1 MRPASLLCSSAL
13 ALLAAAPVDAQLT
26 LRGDYAAARGM
37 TEVGALYARQ
47 TRTSLTVT
55 PFSTNAG
62 IEGVIRGEI
71 DIATSARPPVPGR
84 DAERNLVFWPVAWD
98 AVVFIVHPSN
108 PVRELSLA
116 QVRDI
121 FMGRLENWNQVG
133 GHDAPIDLYSVMGP
147 YDGLEASM
155 RQILFGN
162 PGYNAKIRRLFLN
175 QHQIEVGVQMDPDS
189 IGMTTLAGLDKQRVR
204 ALGIEGV
211 VADKDTVADGRYL
224 LTVPLYLVYRADNPR
239 VEEINRFAEFLR
251 TPVAENVIVGKRL
264 VPHRDD
270 EDFREMHARRLT
282 TLWERL
288 GGEPLPVETVR
299 FAGRDAAA
307 AAPAPA
313 VAAAATPAP
322 ASAAATAGPAP
333 GPAGAAQ
340 DGDAAALA
348 GSEATPVPAVPNGDS
363 DGAAA
368 DAAQDDS
375 EYRKTLFSRKC

>member
-1 MRPASLLCSSAL
+1 MRVATLLLTAASAL
-13 ALLAAAPVDAQLT
+13 FAAAPVHAQLS
-26 LRGDYAAARGM
+26 LRGDYAAARGL

-84 DAERNLVFWPVAWD
+84 DAERHLVFWPVAWD

-133 GHDAPIDLYSVMGP
+133 GRDAPIDLYSVMGP
-147 YDGLEASM
+147 YDGLESSM

-175 QHQIEVGVQMDPDS
+175 QHQIEIGVQMDPDS

-211 VADKDTVADGRYL
+211 AADKDTVADGRYL
-224 LTVPLYLVYRADNPR
+224 LTVPLYLVYRADNPK
-239 VEEINRFAEFLR
+239 VDEINRFAEFLR
-251 TPVAENVIVGKRL
+251 TPLAENVIVGKRL

-270 EDFREMHARRLT
+270 EDFRDLHARRLA

-288 GGEPLPVETVR
+288 GGEPLPVEPPR
-299 FAGRDAAA
+299 FVGRDAAPA
-307 AAPAPA
+307 ADA
-313 VAAAATPAP
+313 VA
-322 ASAAATAGPAP
+322 G
-333 GPAGAAQ
+333 G
-340 DGDAAALA
+340 GDAPTATTAALA
-348 GSEATPVPAVPNGDS
+348 SADAPAEAGQAAAGAEPVVGAAAPAVPNGD
-363 DGAAA
+363 GQAAAEGTA
-368 DAAQDDS
+368 DAAP
-375 EYRKTLFSRKC
+375 ECRRTLFSRKC

>member
-1 MRPASLLCSSAL
+1 MRDTFLVL
-13 ALLAAAPVDAQLT
+13 AAACVLLAATPAHGQLT
-26 LRGDYAAARGM
+26 LRGDYAAARGL

-84 DAERNLVFWPVAWD
+84 DAERHLVFWPVAWD

-147 YDGLEASM
+147 YDGLESSM

-175 QHQIEVGVQMDPDS
+175 QHQIEIGVQMDPDS

-204 ALGIEGV
+204 ALSIEGV
-211 VADKDTVADGRYL
+211 AADKDTVADGRYL

-239 VEEINRFAEFLR
+239 VEEIDRFAGFLR
-251 TPVAENVIVGKRL
+251 TPAAENVIVGKRL
-264 VPHRDD
+264 VPHREDQ
-270 EDFREMHARRLT
+270 DFRDLHARRLA

-288 GGEPLPVETVR
+288 GGEPLPVEMVR
-299 FAGRDAAA
+299 FAGRDTGAAA
-307 AAPAPA
+307 AE
-313 VAAAATPAP
+313 
-322 ASAAATAGPAP
+322 G
-333 GPAGAAQ
+333 AGAATTGAAPGAAAQ
-340 DGDAAALA
+340 GSDDAADAGDTPGTATVA
-348 GSEATPVPAVPNGDS
+348 GSMAPAVPNGA
-363 DGAAA
+363 GQAAEA
-368 DAAQDDS
+368 
-375 EYRKTLFSRKC
+375 EPECRKTLFSRKC

>member
-1 MRPASLLCSSAL
+1 MRVATLLLTAAS
-13 ALLAAAPVDAQLT
+13 ALLAAAPVHAQLS
-26 LRGDYAAARGM
+26 LRGDYAAARGL

-84 DAERNLVFWPVAWD
+84 DAERHLVFWPVAWD

-133 GHDAPIDLYSVMGP
+133 GRDAPIDLYSVMGP
-147 YDGLEASM
+147 YDGLESSM

-175 QHQIEVGVQMDPDS
+175 QHQIEIGVQMDPDS

-211 VADKDTVADGRYL
+211 AADKDTVADGRYL
-224 LTVPLYLVYRADNPR
+224 LTVPLYLVYRADNPK
-239 VEEINRFAEFLR
+239 VDEINRFAEFLR

-270 EDFREMHARRLT
+270 QDFRDLHARRLT

-288 GGEPLPVETVR
+288 GGEPLPVEQVR
-299 FAGRDAAA
+299 FAGRDAAQA
-307 AAPAPA
+307 ADAGDDAGE
-313 VAAAATPAP
+313 AT
-322 ASAAATAGPAP
+322 AATAAL
-333 GPAGAAQ
+333 ASV
-340 DGDAAALA
+340 DGIEGDADAAAGA
-348 GSEATPVPAVPNGDS
+348 EAVAEAAAPAVPNGS
-363 DGAAA
+363 GQTAAEGTAEAGA
-368 DAAQDDS
+368 
-375 EYRKTLFSRKC
+375 ECRRTLFSRKC